1 MQATGPRIWVRRRVE
16 VAFSF
21 GLLVLGACA
30 PTTVEPQQD
39 YSGSALPRPDRVI
52 VYNFAVSPD
61 EVELDQGLSAELVRS
76 LQSASTT
83 EQERMAG
90 QQVARAI
97 AGTLVGEIINTG
109 LYAEPAQ
116 ESPPFPD
123 NVVLIKGQ
131 ILSIDEGN
139 RTLRTLI
146 GLGAGGTAV
155 EADAQVLYL
164 AQGTTTPRL
173 IENMQAAA
181 RSDRLPGVGETLFPG
196 ELLINLV
203 TGAAGAAADETFGA
217 NVEADGKRMGRQVA
231 DNVAPVFAG
240 QGWIAYPH

>member
-1 MQATGPRIWVRRRVE
+1 MHVIGPRTWASRRFA

-21 GLLVLGACA
+21 GLLALGACA
-30 PTTVEPQQD
+30 PTTVQTQQD
-39 YSGSALPRPDRVI
+39 YSGTALPRPDRVI
-52 VYNFAVSPD
+52 VYDFAVSPD
-61 EVELDQGLSAELVRS
+61 EVTLDEGLTEELVRS
-76 LQSASTT
+76 FQSASAT
-83 EQERMAG
+83 EQERMMG
-90 QQVARAI
+90 SQVARAI
-97 AGTLVGEIINTG
+97 AGTLVEEIISAG

-139 RTLRTLI
+139 RTIRTLI
-146 GLGAGGTAV
+146 GLGAGRTAI

-196 ELLINLV
+196 ELLINLAA
-203 TGAAGAAADETFGA
+203 GAGGAAADETFGA
-217 NVEADGKRMGRQVA
+217 NVEADGKRMGRQIA
-231 DNVAPVFAG
+231 DHVGPVFAN
-240 QGWIAYPH
+240 QGWIASSQ